1 MEAGWQP
8 IAGVQ
13 KLKRFNK
20 SNSKSGPN
28 RRQLEGE
35 ASTIMTSNTQNT
47 TLEEDLETLLAVKEA
62 LEGTA
67 SLNWKVGIPAGKWVG
82 VQVTGGRVTEL
93 NLRKRRL
100 TGIISPSLGQLSALE
115 KLVLENNQL
124 IGSIPPTIGSLSC
137 LKDLWLKHNQLTGGI
152 PEELGGL
159 KNLERFTAINNR
171 LTGNIPDSIG
181 NLSNLQELWLG
192 NNRLTGEIPA
202 SFGNLVNLRELWLRN
217 NRLTGSIPEEVRQLP
232 NLQRLVI
239 DKNEFADHRGE
250 GSPKRGKPRRRGP
263 KLEEAQEEGNPAPT
277 EGKRRKKK
285 GKYNKE
291 YSKKWESGDAEAT
304 EFFVYILKLDGNIFY
319 AGQTREL
326 RERLMEHR
334 DGDTISTAGRN
345 PKLVWFTKVSSR
357 DEATTIEADLKRL
370 CDQNPR
376 EVRRK
381 VRHFRDLV
389 EELDFS

>member
-1 MEAGWQP
+1 MKWF
-8 IAGVQ
+8 I
-13 KLKRFNK
+13 RNK
-20 SNSKSGPN
+20 SKSGPHS
-28 RRQLEGE
+28 RQLKGK
-35 ASTIMTSNTQNT
+35 ASPATISKNQNT
-47 TLEEDLETLLAVKEA
+47 TLEEDLETLLAAKEA
-62 LEGTA
+62 LEGAA
-67 SLNWKVGIPAGKWVG
+67 SVNWNARTPVEKWEG

-115 KLVLENNQL
+115 SLVLDNNYL
-124 IGSIPPTIGSLSC
+124 HGSIPPTIGNLSF
-137 LKDLWLKHNQLTGGI
+137 LKDLWLKHNQLTGVI

-159 KNLERFTAINNR
+159 KNLERFTAINNC

-192 NNRLTGEIPA
+192 NNQLTGEIPK
-202 SFGNLVNLRELWLRN
+202 SLGKLFNLRELWLRN
-217 NRLTGSIPEEVRQLP
+217 NRLTGSIPEEVMQLP

-239 DKNEFADHRGE
+239 DKNEIDDHQGKGSPKSDKPLRRAPKSEEAQAE
-250 GSPKRGKPRRRGP
+250 GSPAPAGRKPR
-263 KLEEAQEEGNPAPT
+263 KT
-277 EGKRRKKK
+277 S
-285 GKYNKE
+285 GKYKKE
-291 YSKKWESGDAEAT
+291 YSRKWKSGDAEAT

-334 DGDTISTAGRN
+334 DGDTSSTAGRN

-357 DEATTIEADLKRL
+357 DEATTIESDLKRL

-381 VRHFRDLV
+381 VRHFQDLV